1 MPVSFLNRL
10 EFLMNKHKTSEQ
22 NRFWDG
28 YIHVGSILGRCLG
41 FISMGLRGKEKWAR
55 ERVEFKQ

>member
-1 MPVSFLNRL
+1 
-10 EFLMNKHKTSEQ
+10 MNKHKTSEQ

-55 ERVEFKQ
+55 ESRIQGVELQ